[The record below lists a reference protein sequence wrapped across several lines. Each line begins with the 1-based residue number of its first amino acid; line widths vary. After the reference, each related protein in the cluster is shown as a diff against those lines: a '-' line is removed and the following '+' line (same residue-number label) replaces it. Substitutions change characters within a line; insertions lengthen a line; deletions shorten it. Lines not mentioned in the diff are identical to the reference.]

1 MKVRNLV
8 RGKLFLHVRHVRV
21 LMTGLNLMKWPV
33 SVITT
38 NTKQNFFSHLLFLLF
53 TLHVSSSTPSD
64 LFLGFLGWTH
74 RWYIFLGQ
82 GRGSSPHVSYVSAPP
97 APTPSGPPS
106 THTPGGSST
115 LSKKRPPPPPPGH
128 KRTLSDP
135 PSPLS
140 HSKGGLTGGEHT
152 ERSAFWYLKI
162 QPRTQLFI
170 FTPNHSSNRPQQ
182 QTVYRKWTHKC
193 TNPWN

>member
-38 NTKQNFFSHLLFLLF
+38 NTTFFFP
-53 TLHVSSSTPSD
+53 TSSSSSS
-64 LFLGFLGWTH
+64 LFMFHPPLLQTSFWGFWGEH

-152 ERSAFWYLKI
+152 ERSAWVQRNQILI
-162 QPRTQLFI
+162 ILQ
-170 FTPNHSSNRPQQ
+170 
-182 QTVYRKWTHKC
+182 
-193 TNPWN
+193 